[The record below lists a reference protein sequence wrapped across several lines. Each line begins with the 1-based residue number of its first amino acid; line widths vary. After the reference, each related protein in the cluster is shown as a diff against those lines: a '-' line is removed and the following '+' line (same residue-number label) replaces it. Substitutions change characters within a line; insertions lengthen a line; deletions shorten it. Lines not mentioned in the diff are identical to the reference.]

1 MIEMSKKTNKNVE
14 EKKVK
19 INKGQ
24 LGVRIMAA
32 FLAFLMLLSAI
43 LKLTPVISL
52 SVLFN

>member
-32 FLAFLMLLSAI
+32 FLAFLMLLSI
-43 LKLTPVISL
+43 CGTVIYYIYS
-52 SVLFN
+52 SIAA